1 MKKIIHYFIIFILGL
16 LLFGCGSSGNASDD
30 AASKNDTTKNDTTE
44 LAGKSDE
51 KKKGEEK
58 IILIPVEVTS
68 INRGSISSY
77 ILLSSNLETEKMAD
91 VYSRVQGLVEKIHVE
106 EGDYVQK
113 GQLLMELE
121 ADEYELSEER
131 ARVGYQEQKN
141 AFDRAQ
147 EMFK

>member
-121 ADEYELSEER
+121 ADE
-131 ARVGYQEQKN
+131 
-141 AFDRAQ
+141 
-147 EMFK
+147 